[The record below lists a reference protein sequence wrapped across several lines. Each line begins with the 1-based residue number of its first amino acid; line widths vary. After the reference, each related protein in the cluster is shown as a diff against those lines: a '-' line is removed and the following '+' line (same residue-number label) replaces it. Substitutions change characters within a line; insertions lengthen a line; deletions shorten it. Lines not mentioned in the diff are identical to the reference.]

1 MAKVKAT
8 CPVRL
13 GEGGKEGTYRFW
25 VKVFEES
32 EVIQVV

>member
-13 GEGGKEGTYRFW
+13 VEGWREGTYRFW
-25 VKVFEES
+25 VKVFDES